1 MKNTIKTFG
10 YIIEILGVI
19 GSFFL
24 SKVMGMSVEIN
35 KNGNLES
42 ARNWGLTIGVFLG
55 CVITISAIALILL
68 GIAEILEKLE
78 EIEFKAQSDSGTGTA
93 SKKIIEEEERT
104 FWKCPKCGK
113 SNPPY
118 TGTCS
123 CGYMRE

>member
-10 YIIEILGVI
+10 CIIEILGVI

-24 SKVMGMSVEIN
+24 AKVMGISAEIN
-35 KNGNLES
+35 RNGKLET
-42 ARNWGLTIGVFLG
+42 ARNWGLTIGIFLG

-78 EIEFKAQSDSGTGTA
+78 SMEFKAQSDSGTGIA
-93 SKKIIEEEERT
+93 SKKIIEEEERM

-123 CGYMRE
+123 CGYTRE